1 MKDSSDRDLVQD
13 TRRGEVE
20 AFGELI
26 QRYQKTVFNVCYRM
40 LGERREAED
49 LTQETLIRAYKKLE
63 MYDYSRPFGPWIRKI
78 AANMCLNHLQR
89 KNPVMIELNEE
100 WIDTGLTAQPTPER
114 LTENAEKSEQIHTA
128 ILSLPAHYRA
138 VIELRHYQEL
148 SYLEISEELGIP
160 LSAVKSHLHRAR
172 RTLAKRLGT

>member
-1 MKDSSDRDLVQD
+1 MKDPSDRDLVLD

-20 AFGELI
+20 AFGELA

-49 LTQETLIRAYKKLE
+49 LAQETLIRAYNKL
-63 MYDYSRPFGPWIRKI
+63 DSFDASRPFGPWIRKI
-78 AANMCLNHLQR
+78 AANMCLNRLQR
-89 KNPVMIELNEE
+89 ATPLTIDFDEE
-100 WIDTGLTAQPTPER
+100 WDSTRSGHQASPEGK
-114 LTENAEKSEQIHTA
+114 LMINEQAERVQKA

-148 SYLEISEELGIP
+148 SYLEISEALNIP
-160 LSAVKSHLHRAR
+160 LSDVKSQLHRAR
-172 RTLAKRLGT
+172 RALAKRLER